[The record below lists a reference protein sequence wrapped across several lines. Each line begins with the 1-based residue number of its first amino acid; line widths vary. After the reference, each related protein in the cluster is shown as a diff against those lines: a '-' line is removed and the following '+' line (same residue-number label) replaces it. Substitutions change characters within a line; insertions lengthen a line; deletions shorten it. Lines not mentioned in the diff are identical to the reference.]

1 MKSLLKL
8 IGASTLS
15 LGFAFAAVTMA
26 PQAQA
31 IDRITLKDGRLVE
44 GEVVREQDGVVWL
57 KTAGGT
63 VMYTPSE
70 YSKLEKAVGDAPD
83 STTDGTKSDGAKTDA
98 SAPVSASDGSKP
110 RKPGVPR
117 AAVLTYGDEENGNM
131 VGIYATSAS
140 FREAIKY
147 LEEEKIDIVV
157 IRFKSGGGMALE
169 VQRFSDLFHLEY
181 KPKFRTVAWIDS
193 AISAAAMS
201 AHAIE
206 EIYFTPQGNYGAC
219 TGFYGASLIAMKGRA
234 LEQILYDMEKIS
246 ARGGYSPHIM
256 RAMQISSEVAECE
269 PLEIA
274 PPTGALSADIDEDTG
289 KVTWYPDKTSGKY
302 VINPSG
308 GVNILTFNSETA
320 AKFKFSKGTAANIDE
335 LTKAMGL
342 TEVEWV
348 GKQDKRFTWP
358 ISKAEEYMLKFRV
371 QTKQDETHF
380 RRYYANFVEALGR
393 AQAQQDPNERGKF
406 LGKAREA
413 LGMIENMVK
422 NNSNFILLNWGAEAE
437 YKEWLEEMKKI
448 IKDLAKR

>member
-1 MKSLLKL
+1 MKSLLKM
-8 IGASTLS
+8 IGASALTLGIA
-15 LGFAFAAVTMA
+15 LAAVGIA
-26 PQAQA
+26 PHAQA
-31 IDRITLKDGRLVE
+31 IDKLTLKDGRSVE
-44 GEVVREQDGVVWL
+44 GEIIREQDGVIWL

-63 VMYTPSE
+63 IMYTPSE
-70 YSKLEKAVGDAPD
+70 YTKLERSVDAASDANPD
-83 STTDGTKSDGAKTDA
+83 TKTA
-98 SAPVSASDGSKP
+98 DGSKVDAP
-110 RKPGVPR
+110 ASVPASDAGKTRKPGVPR
-117 AAVLTYGDEENGNM
+117 AAVITYGDEENGNM
-131 VGIYATSAS
+131 VGIYATAAG

-147 LEEEKIDIVV
+147 LEEEKIDIAV
-157 IRFKSGGGMALE
+157 IRFKSGGGLALE
-169 VQRFSDLFHLEY
+169 VQKFSDLFHLEY

-219 TGFYGASLIAMKGRA
+219 TGFSGALNAMKGRS

-246 ARGGYSPHIM
+246 ARGGYSPYIM
-256 RAMQISSEVAECE
+256 RAMQISSEEAECA
-269 PLEIA
+269 PLGIA

-302 VINPSG
+302 VLNPSG
-308 GVNILTFNSETA
+308 GVHILTFNSETA
-320 AKFKFSKGTAANIDE
+320 SKFKFSKGTASNIDE

-358 ISKAEEYMLKFRV
+358 VCKAEEYMLRFRV

-393 AQAQQDPNERGKF
+393 AQAQQDPAERGKF

-422 NNSNFILLNWGAEAE
+422 NNSNFILLNWGEESE

-448 IKDLAKR
+448 IKDLARR